1 MSESVILKQV
11 PIQFQQMLKIEVSTY
26 PSQRV
31 VQKQIPV
38 QAILSKSVSSRVAEE
53 LRRSDILWKKW
64 FFDINIKFC
73 SIHVCS
79 LLKSKWKWSIYPAS
93 LEEYKVQLE
102 PFAMNTIKKRK
113 WPVSLRDQVLPTT
126 FFSPFLISSHVPYL
140 LGNNG
145 KFRINMLLV
154 KWKEN

>member
-53 LRRSDILWKKW
+53 LRRSDIL
-64 FFDINIKFC
+64 
-73 SIHVCS
+73 
-79 LLKSKWKWSIYPAS
+79 
-93 LEEYKVQLE
+93 
-102 PFAMNTIKKRK
+102 
-113 WPVSLRDQVLPTT
+113 
-126 FFSPFLISSHVPYL
+126 
-140 LGNNG
+140 
-145 KFRINMLLV
+145 
-154 KWKEN
+154 